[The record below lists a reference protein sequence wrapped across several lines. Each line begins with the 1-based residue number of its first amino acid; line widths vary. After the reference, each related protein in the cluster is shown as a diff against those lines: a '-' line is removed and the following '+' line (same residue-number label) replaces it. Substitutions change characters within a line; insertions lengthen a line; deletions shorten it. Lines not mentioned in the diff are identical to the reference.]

1 MARFGQIP
9 PYGKRGF
16 RQVNLPYDQWE
27 RQNLIYSGRSRYELK
42 ADPAWFIRN
51 TPDSHHWRIFH
62 QFPGSVPVMFGQDH
76 RTLTLA
82 MDQLLAGI
90 DQGFYPVYEQD

>member
-16 RQVNLPYDQWE
+16 RLSHDVPTDYTLDISHRAYVLKVDDRWS
-27 RQNLIYSGRSRYELK
+27 IRSTR
-42 ADPAWFIRN
+42 
-51 TPDSHHWRIFH
+51 DSHHWT
-62 QFPGSVPVMFGQDH
+62 VYLYGQAVGQPM

-82 MDQLLAGI
+82 MDAVLAAYA
-90 DQGFYPVYEQD
+90 DLNPAR